1 MINRL
6 INRYGRAVKLCD
18 TEKAPKECKALI
30 QPLRYKN
37 KMYLQGIH
45 TPIGISHEGYYLYIG
60 TSENDL
66 TALSDEAYVE
76 TPDGSYKID
85 RAEKVWHGEKVVYIW
100 AILRGPEVYDD
111 EQSSKSGE

>member
-6 INRYGRAVKLCD
+6 INRYGKTVTLCD
-18 TEKAPKECKALI
+18 GENTNQECRALI

-60 TSENDL
+60 TSKNDL
-66 TALSDEAYVE
+66 TALSDEAYVK
-76 TPDGSYKID
+76 THDGSYKID
-85 RAEKVWHGEKVVYIW
+85 RAEKVWHGERVVYIW

-111 EQSSKSGE
+111 EQSSQPNE